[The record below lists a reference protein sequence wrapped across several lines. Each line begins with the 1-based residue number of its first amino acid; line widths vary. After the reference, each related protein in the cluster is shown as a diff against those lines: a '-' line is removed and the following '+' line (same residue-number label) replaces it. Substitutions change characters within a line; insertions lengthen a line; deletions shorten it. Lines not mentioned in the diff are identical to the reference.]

1 MISQAKLLIA
11 LTACV
16 MAAALSGCV
25 TAPTPRDY
33 SAFNAESPR
42 SILVVP
48 VLNNTVN
55 VKAPEFFLSTV
66 SRPFAERGYYVFPAH
81 MVNRMLDEEGL
92 SDAGL
97 VHSADARKLGK
108 LFDCDGV
115 LYVTIQRWD
124 SQYAIL
130 STTTTVKFD
139 YALKSCKT
147 GALLWDNT
155 QTMVY
160 SPQSSSGGGSVL
172 GALIAKAIIAA
183 MEKGAPNFMP
193 LTIQANALAAGT
205 PGQGLPDGP
214 YLADK
219 KLQTSKTGG

>member
-1 MISQAKLLIA
+1 MSRSKLLAALAACFIA
-11 LTACV
+11 ASLSACV
-16 MAAALSGCV
+16 TPPAA
-25 TAPTPRDY
+25 RDY
-33 SAFNAESPR
+33 SVFQAEHPR

-81 MVNRMLDEEGL
+81 MVNRMLDEDGL
-92 SDAGL
+92 SDPGL
-97 VHSADARKLGK
+97 VHSADPTKLGK

-124 SQYAIL
+124 SQYLIL

-160 SPQSSSGGGSVL
+160 SPQSNSSGGSVL

-183 MEKGAPNFMP
+183 MEKGAPNYMP
-193 LTIQANALAAGT
+193 LTIQANAMAAGT

-214 YLADK
+214 YLTEKGTPSAK
-219 KLQTSKTGG
+219 PGG